1 MGSIKVVIDDKTE
14 ERFRMAA
21 MKKFGYGKGAISEA
35 AENALAEWASR
46 VDVNLSSSELNSDP
60 VESIQGLLATRG
72 RRTATSS
79 VELQHEASKIRARR
93 ARIAHK

>member
-46 VDVNLSSSELNSDP
+46 VDVDLGSSALNPDP
-60 VESIQGLLATRG
+60 VETIQGLLTTRG
-72 RRTATSS
+72 RRTSTSS